1 MMLIKFERGRGV
13 AVFVMLDNPDRVIH
27 RRVEGWLG
35 DGYPPGTF
43 ARAVL
48 REGRNKIVLSWWMG

>member
-1 MMLIKFERGRGV
+1 
-13 AVFVMLDNPDRVIH
+13 MLDNPDRVIH

-48 REGRNKIVLSWWMG
+48 REGRNKIVVSWWMG